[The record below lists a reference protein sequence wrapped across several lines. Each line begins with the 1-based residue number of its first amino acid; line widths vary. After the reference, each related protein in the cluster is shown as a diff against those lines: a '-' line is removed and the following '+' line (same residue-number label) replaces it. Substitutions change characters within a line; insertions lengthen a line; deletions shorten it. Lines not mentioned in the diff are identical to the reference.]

1 MKDFFA
7 KKKNRLNQWLNF
19 IFKNKNTSVS
29 NKNLNVIFNMIW
41 MKCLFFNK
49 FYISI
54 DYDKGV
60 LFYNKN
66 VQNWNLK
73 TKKISNFSLIYYK
86 I

>member
-1 MKDFFA
+1 
-7 KKKNRLNQWLNF
+7 
-19 IFKNKNTSVS
+19 
-29 NKNLNVIFNMIW
+29 MIW
-41 MKCLFFNK
+41 MKCLFFSK